1 MRVFII
7 LIFGSA
13 FIGLGGFLFQKILD
27 IPQPITELQTPV
39 NEKKPSGSQT
49 PAIEIPL
56 PKNVS
61 WNQVIL
67 KNQAEALKT
76 IIVNEKTVSLKGTMY
91 LGYQTVEANTELVNM
106 DTFFAKKPWVTSY
119 KADGI
124 TIQAIDIDG
133 AYGRARFLYK
143 IEGDKL
149 QALSYQNGIKDYP
162 IYKGEVNRPYTAE
175 YLVFIS
181 EPMELSRFKEK

>member
-39 NEKKPSGSQT
+39 DGKKPAATQT
-49 PAIEIPL
+49 SAIEIPL

-67 KNQAEALKT
+67 KNQAEVLKT
-76 IIVNEKTVSLKGTMY
+76 IIVNGKKFTLKGTMY
-91 LGYQTVEANTELVNM
+91 LGYQTVENNTELVNM
-106 DTFFAKKPWVTSY
+106 DAFFAKKPWVPNYES
-119 KADGI
+119 DGL
-124 TIQAIDIDG
+124 TINAIDIDG
-133 AYGRARFLYK
+133 AYGHAKFLYK
-143 IEGDKL
+143 VDGGKL

-162 IYKGEVNRPYTAE
+162 TYKGDVSRPYTAE

-181 EPMELSRFKEK
+181 ELMELSSFQEK